1 MTKLLGAHAIVVGAG
16 MGGLV
21 AAKALS
27 AYFQKVT
34 VLERDALPAT
44 AEARTGTPQCR
55 QLHVLLKGGLDAL
68 SGFFPEFEAELE
80 RAGAV
85 RARAGSG
92 ILVES
97 PGFDPFPQRDLD
109 FDTLCMTRPL
119 VEFVARS
126 LVERQPN
133 ISVQSRCRVT
143 RLLASADGAAVTGVR
158 FDSANGESAELA
170 ADLVIDASSRGTLTL
185 ELLNQI
191 GSSRPEETEIG
202 IDLSYA
208 TATFVIPPGAPPS
221 WRAVIHRPTAQS
233 GRGAFVFPVE
243 NGRWHV
249 GLNGVHG
256 DAPSD
261 DLASFLAFAKTLRTP
276 TVYDAIKDAVPV
288 GPIYRFNLPCSV
300 RRRFEGLQRFPSGL
314 LPIGDAICRFNPAYG
329 QGMSVVAQEA
339 AVLGRLLDSYA
350 GDTRRLDGLA
360 LEFFGAI
367 QNVLAAP

>member
-34 VLERDALPAT
+34 VLERDALPST

-185 ELLNQI
+185 ELLDQI
-191 GSSRPEETEIG
+191 GLSRPEETEIG

-208 TATFVIPPGAPPS
+208 TATFVIPPGAHRAGMPSSIGRRPKAGAAPFCFRSKTGAGMSASTAFMGTHPPTTS
-221 WRAVIHRPTAQS
+221 LPFSHLPKRFGRQRSTMRSRMPCRLARSIGSICPAAFGDGSRDFNASRPDCFRSATRFAVSTRRT
-233 GRGAFVFPVE
+233 GRG
-243 NGRWHV
+243 
-249 GLNGVHG
+249 
-256 DAPSD
+256 
-261 DLASFLAFAKTLRTP
+261 
-276 TVYDAIKDAVPV
+276 
-288 GPIYRFNLPCSV
+288 
-300 RRRFEGLQRFPSGL
+300 
-314 LPIGDAICRFNPAYG
+314 
-329 QGMSVVAQEA
+329 
-339 AVLGRLLDSYA
+339 
-350 GDTRRLDGLA
+350 
-360 LEFFGAI
+360 
-367 QNVLAAP
+367 